1 MAERVESSR
10 VGAEELEE
18 GDTERVLTLVHRRRI
33 PRPAMERKMKK
44 TPLLT
49 LTSTDG
55 SGVKTLM
62 ATTT

>member
-1 MAERVESSR
+1 
-10 VGAEELEE
+10 
-18 GDTERVLTLVHRRRI
+18 
-33 PRPAMERKMKK
+33 MERKMKK